1 MDFSRVLKVTFFF
14 LIFSSPLCAQKVPP
28 KFSFGVELRSLQN
41 IGLSAPENLF
51 LIDSTGQFRAT
62 ADYEFTGGIG
72 FGGIIRVRLTD
83 FWNIETGIN
92 YARQTYTMDF
102 VDLPTGRSDQ
112 SELDVVTYE
121 LPAKGLVY
129 IQLGEK
135 LFANVALGASLNFI
149 ASNVEVFG
157 LDGEYSFGAL
167 QERVINGAI
176 LGGLGVE
183 YRTEEDGYFYIGGSF
198 HQPFADLMPAQ
209 VNYFVDRNPPPLT
222 ARSSIS
228 GAYFGI
234 DFRYFFPTQESK
246 QKTKIFK

>member
-1 MDFSRVLKVTFFF
+1 MDFSRVLKVTFF
-14 LIFSSPLCAQKVPP
+14 LLVFSTTLYAQKLPP
-28 KFSFGVELRSLQN
+28 KFSFGIEFRSLQN
-41 IGLSAPENLF
+41 LGLSAPENLF
-51 LIDSTGQFRAT
+51 LLDSAGQVRAT
-62 ADYEFTGGIG
+62 VDYEFTSGIG

-83 FWNIETGIN
+83 FWNIETGIS

-102 VDLPTGRSDQ
+102 IDLPTGRSDQ

-135 LFANVALGASLNFI
+135 LFANVALGVSLNFI

-167 QERVINGAI
+167 QERVFNGAV

-183 YRTEEDGYFYIGGSF
+183 YRTEEDGYFYLGGSF
-198 HQPFADLMPAQ
+198 HQPFADLMVAQ
-209 VNYFVDRNPPPLT
+209 VNYFVDRDPPPLT
-222 ARSSIS
+222 DRGAIA

-234 DFRYFFPTQESK
+234 DFRYFFPIQESRE
-246 QKTKIFK
+246 KTKTFK